1 MHRDAQ
7 GLHLGSRGRGV
18 RLPQQLAVPSGP
30 AAQQGAH
37 VSQLRRNALAA
48 SMASTAPTASS
59 AASAARCA
67 YTRAARVRRTCCDF
81 MSQGCARV
89 LRT

>member
-1 MHRDAQ
+1 MHTGASV
-7 GLHLGSRGRGV
+7 L
-18 RLPQQLAVPSGP
+18 QQLAVPSGP

-37 VSQLRRNALAA
+37 VSQLRRIALAA

-67 YTRAARVRRTCCDF
+67 YTRAAR
-81 MSQGCARV
+81 ARHT
-89 LRT
+89 L